1 MGACCNYQLSIT
13 FVVTVAIIAVLT
25 GRAKQ
30 ASFANSLTHN
40 MRSLSQSN
48 VSFDAFEEVDIY
60 IADHTYQDDYR
71 SFILFDKLSSFSVVP
86 IAKTIFK

>member
-1 MGACCNYQLSIT
+1 
-13 FVVTVAIIAVLT
+13 
-25 GRAKQ
+25 
-30 ASFANSLTHN
+30 

-60 IADHTYQDDYR
+60 IDDHTYQDDYR